1 MAIVKMKKLRFMTV
15 SSQASDLLRELQLL
29 GCVEITEP
37 RTMEEDE
44 LPGGLSRCAGA
55 DAARLRADHAALISG
70 IKLLDKYAPVK
81 TKILA
86 PLPEAKLS
94 ELLDEKNLP
103 AGIRLAEK
111 LIGLDDRIRRLSA
124 QESRERA
131 LVESLQPWRDLDMPL
146 DCSGT
151 RTSAAILAVFPASA
165 EMEKIR
171 LALRDATENAE
182 LFLVSSDKDLH
193 YTVLVCLRTDM
204 EEAVAGL
211 RPLGY
216 SAISLGDVAGTA
228 RENIAAA
235 ETRLDEIN
243 REKADCAAEIIG
255 EAPGRAA
262 LKLRADTLSIMIA
275 KAEAEAKRLCTESVS
290 CFEGWVPEEREAEL
304 AEALGKY
311 DCAWETADPD
321 PEEYPE
327 VPVKLKNNRFTRPLN
342 MVTEMYSLPAY
353 DGVDP
358 NPLMAPFFILF
369 YGLMMADMGYGILM
383 IIAGLLV
390 LKKKKPKGGMR
401 TFFELMLVCGI
412 AVLLSGLATGGFFGN
427 SIVAFSEAFLGITAG
442 DMPVWL
448 QKFNDGLLFNPLD
461 DTVFVLFGS
470 MALGFIQIITGMIV
484 GFVQSTKEGKFW
496 DAVMDQGSW
505 WLVFAGLA
513 IGAVTGF
520 WWVAIAG
527 FAALVC
533 TQGRSKPTLI
543 GKVVGGVASLY
554 DITGYFG
561 DVLSYTRIMA
571 LMLAGTV
578 IAQVFNTL
586 GAMTGNIAFFFII
599 FLIGNMLNFG
609 LNLLGCYVHDLRL
622 QCLEYFG
629 KFYKDGGRPFKP
641 VGINTTFYN
650 ITE

>member
-1 MAIVKMKKLRFMTV
+1 
-15 SSQASDLLRELQLL
+15 
-29 GCVEITEP
+29 
-37 RTMEEDE
+37 
-44 LPGGLSRCAGA
+44 
-55 DAARLRADHAALISG
+55 
-70 IKLLDKYAPVK
+70 
-81 TKILA
+81 
-86 PLPEAKLS
+86 
-94 ELLDEKNLP
+94 
-103 AGIRLAEK
+103 
-111 LIGLDDRIRRLSA
+111 
-124 QESRERA
+124 
-131 LVESLQPWRDLDMPL
+131 
-146 DCSGT
+146 
-151 RTSAAILAVFPASA
+151 
-165 EMEKIR
+165 
-171 LALRDATENAE
+171 
-182 LFLVSSDKDLH
+182 
-193 YTVLVCLRTDM
+193 
-204 EEAVAGL
+204 
-211 RPLGY
+211 
-216 SAISLGDVAGTA
+216 
-228 RENIAAA
+228 
-235 ETRLDEIN
+235 
-243 REKADCAAEIIG
+243 
-255 EAPGRAA
+255 
-262 LKLRADTLSIMIA
+262 
-275 KAEAEAKRLCTESVS
+275 
-290 CFEGWVPEEREAEL
+290 
-304 AEALGKY
+304 
-311 DCAWETADPD
+311 
-321 PEEYPE
+321 
-327 VPVKLKNNRFTRPLN
+327 
-342 MVTEMYSLPAY
+342 
-353 DGVDP
+353 
-358 NPLMAPFFILF
+358 
-369 YGLMMADMGYGILM
+369 MGYGILM